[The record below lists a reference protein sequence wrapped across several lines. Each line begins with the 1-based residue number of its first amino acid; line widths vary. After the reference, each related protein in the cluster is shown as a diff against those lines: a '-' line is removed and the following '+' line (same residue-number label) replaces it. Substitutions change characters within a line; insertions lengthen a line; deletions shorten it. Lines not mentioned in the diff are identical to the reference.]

1 MDESEAFGV
10 LLGSPHPLVRAGL
23 RAMLERVPELCP
35 IGEAATG
42 DEVRQLCRAAR
53 PAVVVIDVELVG
65 PSAPDTAA
73 ALRRDCPATRIVALA
88 PSGAVDAVRILV
100 ALGAVGA
107 VALDEEADA
116 ITQAI
121 CAVARGGTRFAQATL
136 AALVQ
141 GPLRRGATVLTPRE
155 REVLALL
162 AAGRR
167 NTEIADALAV
177 SLRTVE
183 FHVGNLLGKLGA
195 RSRLEAL
202 RYARERGLLDGP
214 GTPAAA

>member
-1 MDESEAFGV
+1 MNAPESLGV
-10 LLGSPHPLVRAGL
+10 LLASSHPLVRAGL
-23 RAMLERVPELCP
+23 RAMLERVPALRP
-35 IGEAATG
+35 ISEAATG
-42 DEVRQLCRAAR
+42 DEVRRLCRAAR
-53 PAVVVIDVELVG
+53 PAVVVVDVELVG
-65 PSAPDTAA
+65 PSAPDTVA

-88 PSGAVDAVRILV
+88 SPGAVDAVRALV

-116 ITQAI
+116 VVQAI
-121 CAVARGGTRFAQATL
+121 FAVARGGTRFAQATL

-141 GPLRRGATVLTPRE
+141 GSPRRGATVLTPRE

-162 AAGRR
+162 AVGWR

-202 RYARERGLLDGP
+202 RYARERGLLG
-214 GTPAAA
+214 GSGAPAAA